1 MTDTLK
7 GQISNEERE
16 QRQQHEEKLKGIS
29 PLKENPPDWLSTMA
43 KNEWIRIYPH
53 IIELPNQALIMFGK
67 PVLPISEDQVNTLTE
82 TLYLAFSM
90 VFTLVTTLV
99 AWFKNNYVTSRGKA
113 QKEALQQKGL
123 TK

>member
-1 MTDTLK
+1 MKNFDK
-7 GQISNEERE
+7 G
-16 QRQQHEEKLKGIS
+16 
-29 PLKENPPDWLSTMA
+29 TV
-43 KNEWIRIYPH
+43 IRTVLLFI
-53 IIELPNQALIMFGK
+53 ALINQFLIMVGK

-99 AWFKNNYVTSRGKA
+99 AWFKNNYVTSKGHL
-113 QKEALQQKGL
+113 QKETLKQKGL

>member
-1 MTDTLK
+1 MKNFDK
-7 GQISNEERE
+7 GTVVRTVLLFIA
-16 QRQQHEEKLKGIS
+16 LI
-29 PLKENPPDWLSTMA
+29 
-43 KNEWIRIYPH
+43 
-53 IIELPNQALIMFGK
+53 NQGLIMFGK